1 MGWAVSAL
9 SSALTRAGLTW
20 AARRYRSEVRRAGE
34 RFGRVAATVDRA
46 LAAVARVD
54 GGEGGTWACA
64 LVPVLAASACGVEDA
79 GLVLELWA
87 AAA

>member
-1 MGWAVSAL
+1 MGGFGVIVCVDSRGAHV
-9 SSALTRAGLTW
+9 G
-20 AARRYRSEVRRAGE
+20 ARGYRSGVRRAGSDSGE
-34 RFGRVAATVDRA
+34 TAATVDRA

-87 AAA
+87 ATA